1 VLVDYNQNAW
11 NRTLASVYSVRP
23 KPAATVSA
31 PVTWEEVERG
41 IRIEDF
47 TVANVPARLKSIGD
61 LWRPLL
67 SKNGRVDLKK
77 FV

>member
-31 PVTWEEVERG
+31 PVTWEEVEKG

-47 TVANVPARLKSIGD
+47 TMMNVPARLKKIGE
-61 LWRPLL
+61 LWKPLL
-67 SKNGRVDLKK
+67 EEKGRVELKA
-77 FV
+77 FL